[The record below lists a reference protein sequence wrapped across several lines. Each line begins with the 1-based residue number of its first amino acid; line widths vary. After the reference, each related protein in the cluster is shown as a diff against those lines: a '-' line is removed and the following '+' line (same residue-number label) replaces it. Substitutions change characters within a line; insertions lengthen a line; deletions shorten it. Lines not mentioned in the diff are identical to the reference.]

1 MSSFID
7 RDDDP
12 IFPSPFSISYQTIP
26 KLQPLQSM
34 PKKHPLD
41 SNFNLACHYLKISF
55 NNKPTPLN
63 HSFIHNYNK
72 LAMQQAERT
81 TYAPKHSDSV
91 KSQKHKQFVLYLKP
105 EFQFPSESLL
115 EDRQEVVVHH
125 THYLCLMIE
134 LHFKKNNH
142 SSLV

>member
-72 LAMQQAERT
+72 LAMQHAERT

-91 KSQKHKQFVLYLKP
+91 KSQKHNNLCFISN
-105 EFQFPSESLL
+105 PSSSLRAQSLL
-115 EDRQEVVVHH
+115 QDQQEAVVHH

-134 LHFKKNNH
+134 LHLKKNNH